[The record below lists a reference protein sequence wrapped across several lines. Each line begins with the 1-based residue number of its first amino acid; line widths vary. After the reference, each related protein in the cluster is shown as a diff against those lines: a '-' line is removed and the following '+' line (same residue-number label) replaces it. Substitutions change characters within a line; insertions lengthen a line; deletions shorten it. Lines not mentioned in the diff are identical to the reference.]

1 MKTNLKIKML
11 NKYLEIAKVKLKSGS
26 VSHPFVSNSLQSMD
40 CNPPSSS
47 LHRISQARILEW
59 VAIFYLRGSFKPRDR
74 TQVSCIASRFFFL
87 TIWTTR
93 KWKWSHSVMFDSLRP
108 HGLQLTRLLGP
119 WNFPGKSTG
128 VDCHTRKAPKL
139 KKKKEKERRRWRRS
153 R

>member
-1 MKTNLKIKML
+1 MKINLKIKMI

-74 TQVSCIASRFFFL
+74 TQVSCIASRFFFFNHL
-87 TIWTTR
+87 NHKKMKVKSLSRVRLFATPWVAAHQAPGSMEFSR
-93 KWKWSHSVMFDSLRP
+93 QEYWS
-108 HGLQLTRLLGP
+108 GLP
-119 WNFPGKSTG
+119 Y
-128 VDCHTRKAPKL
+128 
-139 KKKKEKERRRWRRS
+139 KES
-153 R
+153 P